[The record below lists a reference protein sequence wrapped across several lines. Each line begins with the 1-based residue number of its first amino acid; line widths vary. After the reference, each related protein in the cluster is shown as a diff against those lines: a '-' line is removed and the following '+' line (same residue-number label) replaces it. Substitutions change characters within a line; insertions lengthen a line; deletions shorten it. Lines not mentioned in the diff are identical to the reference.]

1 MKLLI
6 TTLTMIF
13 ISFGASALDSMEYVK
28 KSMSF
33 DECIK
38 AKANGVYLGKEN
50 HDRRRQVYAY
60 QGHLYFMWFSFSK
73 GSFTEF
79 DCLRTQTRVYL
90 P

>member
-13 ISFGASALDSMEYVK
+13 ISFGASALRTIEYSK
-28 KSMSF
+28 KPASSA
-33 DECIK
+33 ECIK
-38 AKANGVYLGKEN
+38 ANAVYIGKEDN
-50 HDRRRQVYAY
+50 DRRRQVYAY
-60 QGHLYFMWFSFSK
+60 QGYLYFMWFSFSE